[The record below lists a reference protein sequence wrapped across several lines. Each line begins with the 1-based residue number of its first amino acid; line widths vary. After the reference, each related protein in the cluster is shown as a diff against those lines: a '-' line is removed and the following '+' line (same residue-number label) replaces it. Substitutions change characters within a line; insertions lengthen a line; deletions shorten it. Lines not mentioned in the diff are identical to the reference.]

1 VTPPTDGATLALE
14 GTRIVLRGLRVL
26 GHHGAGSVERAE
38 AQPFEVDLD
47 LELAE
52 PGAAWS
58 DELAETL
65 DYGTAAQAVAAVVS
79 GTSHRLLESLARAC
93 AEAVLA
99 EDRAGRLAAVGVR
112 VTKLRPPV
120 PLQLESAACELTLR
134 RA

>member
-1 VTPPTDGATLALE
+1 MTQPSGAPLALE
-14 GTRIVLRGLRVL
+14 GPRIVLRGLRVL
-26 GHHGAGSVERAE
+26 GHHGVGAAERAE

-79 GTSHRLLESLARAC
+79 G
-93 AEAVLA
+93 
-99 EDRAGRLAAVGVR
+99 
-112 VTKLRPPV
+112 
-120 PLQLESAACELTLR
+120 
-134 RA
+134 